1 MKVQKTQKKVMAD
14 KKNDFLPLTNEIK
27 SNLLVFR
34 FSLAAMLVF
43 PFLLLGKY
51 LGYYSGTSYKRFFAF
66 FVIALFCN
74 LIAYVATKFYSDKPS
89 TKYICL
95 IMLQIFVTMLSLDSG
110 LEVYITYVMVPLVSL
125 LYLKPKF
132 SKHIAFISYV
142 CMVGSIIYRS
152 RVSNPYYSQL
162 ISKEQWMMAYTTGL
176 SIEYIINIILVNIIE
191 KHWLSFVADAKN
203 QNKNIITIQ
212 NQVINAFANLIE
224 SKDLTTGKHVK
235 RASEYVGVICHSLR
249 NLGYYTEEL
258 DQHTIELMVAAA
270 PLHDLGKISISD
282 SILHK
287 TGRLTRR
294 EHGIIQ
300 NHPIE
305 GMRLITENMSLI
317 EDLEYIDIARFMA
330 LFHHEHWDG
339 TGYPFRLIGEEIPL
353 VARIMTAADI
363 LDALLSERPFKR
375 AYSLEESFSFI
386 STLSGNCLEPSIVEA
401 ILAAKDEISKICIS
415 FADTPIDELPVVE

>member
-1 MKVQKTQKKVMAD
+1 MKTQKKVKLD
-14 KKNDFLPLTNEIK
+14 KKINYIPITNEIK
-27 SNLLVFR
+27 SNLIVYR
-34 FSLAAMLVF
+34 FMLLAAFLVF
-43 PFLLLGKY
+43 PLLLLGKY
-51 LGYYSGTSYKRFFAF
+51 FGYYSGTSYKRFFAL
-66 FVIALFCN
+66 FVIFLFSY
-74 LIAYVATKFYSDKPS
+74 LVSYIVIKFYSDKPAA
-89 TKYICL
+89 KYILL
-95 IMLQIFVTMLSLDSG
+95 ITFQVFVTMISFDHG
-110 LEVYITYVMVPLVSL
+110 LEIYITYVIVPLISL

-132 SKHIAFISYV
+132 SKQIALISYV
-142 CMVGSIIYRS
+142 CMIISIIYRS
-152 RVSNPYYSQL
+152 HVENPYYYQL
-162 ISKEQWMMAYTTGL
+162 ISTKQWALAYTTGL
-176 SIEYIINIILVNIIE
+176 SIEYALNIILVNIIS

-224 SKDLTTGKHVK
+224 SKDLTTGRHVK
-235 RASEYVGVICHSLR
+235 RASEYVGVICHSLQ

-258 DQHTIELMVAAA
+258 DSHTIELMVAAA

-294 EHGIIQ
+294 EHGILQ

-363 LDALLSERPFKR
+363 LDALLSERPYKR

-386 STLSGNCLEPSIVEA
+386 STLSGNCLEPAIVEA
-401 ILAAKDEISKICIS
+401 ILAAKDEIAKICES
-415 FADTPIDELPVVE
+415 FADAPIDELPVVD

>member
-1 MKVQKTQKKVMAD
+1 MKTQKKVKLD
-14 KKNDFLPLTNEIK
+14 KKINYIPITNEIK
-27 SNLLVFR
+27 SNLIVYR
-34 FSLAAMLVF
+34 FMLLAAFLVF
-43 PFLLLGKY
+43 PLLLLGKY
-51 LGYYSGTSYKRFFAF
+51 FGYYSGTSYKRFFAL
-66 FVIALFCN
+66 FVIFLFSY
-74 LIAYVATKFYSDKPS
+74 LVSYIVIKFYSDKPAA
-89 TKYICL
+89 KYILL
-95 IMLQIFVTMLSLDSG
+95 ITFQVFVTMLSFDHG
-110 LEVYITYVMVPLVSL
+110 LEIYITYVIVPLISL

-132 SKHIAFISYV
+132 SKQIALISYV
-142 CMVGSIIYRS
+142 CMIISIIYRS
-152 RVSNPYYSQL
+152 HVENPYYYQL
-162 ISKEQWMMAYTTGL
+162 ISTKQWALAYTTGL
-176 SIEYIINIILVNIIE
+176 SIEYALNIILVNIIS

-224 SKDLTTGKHVK
+224 SKDITTGKHVK
-235 RASEYVGVICHSLR
+235 RASEYVGVICHSLQ

-258 DQHTIELMVAAA
+258 DPHTIELMVAAA

-294 EHGIIQ
+294 EHGILQ

-363 LDALLSERPFKR
+363 LDALLSERPYKR

-386 STLSGNCLEPSIVEA
+386 STLSGNCLEPAIVEA
-401 ILAAKDEISKICIS
+401 ILAAKDEIAKICES
-415 FADTPIDELPVVE
+415 FADAPIDELPVVE

>member
-1 MKVQKTQKKVMAD
+1 MKMKTQKKVELD
-14 KKNDFLPLTNEIK
+14 KKTDFIPFINEIK
-27 SNLLVFR
+27 SNILVSHFT
-34 FSLAAMLVF
+34 LAALLVF

-66 FVIALFCN
+66 FVIGLFCN
-74 LIAYVATKFYSDKPS
+74 LITYIVTKFYSDKPA
-89 TKYICL
+89 TKYISL
-95 IMLQIFVTMLSLDSG
+95 ITFQVFVTVLSLDHG
-110 LEVYITYVMVPLVSL
+110 LEIYISYVIVPLISMF
-125 LYLKPKF
+125 YLKPKF
-132 SKHIAFISYV
+132 SKQMALISYV
-142 CMVGSIIYRS
+142 CMIISIIYRS
-152 RVSNPYYSQL
+152 HVENPYYYQL
-162 ISKEQWMMAYTTGL
+162 ISTKQWAMAYTTGL
-176 SIEYIINIILVNIIE
+176 SIEFAINIILVNVIE

-249 NLGYYTEEL
+249 RLGYYTEEL
-258 DQHTIELMVAAA
+258 DPHTIELMVAAA

-305 GMRLITENMSLI
+305 GMRLITDNMSLI

-401 ILAAKDEISKICIS
+401 ILAAKDELSKICIS